1 MLLLAAMLAQL
12 ISHRLP
18 PSVFARALEYA
29 GLGYVTLSIVLTARD
44 GYRRR
49 LPYWTRDS
57 WRRYFRACAIPFG
70 VLVAFLGLT
79 AAQDYRLLVIHPT
92 GQILRSVWIATMLLM
107 LLASVW
113 GLFKSIS
120 WLTDGDPS
128 QQFTRLRNRPSRTAA
143 ST

>member
-1 MLLLAAMLAQL
+1 MVALFVAD
-12 ISHRLP
+12 RLP
-18 PSVFARALEYA
+18 SSIGTTLLWYSGMGYMWLNIAVTARA
-29 GLGYVTLSIVLTARD
+29 